1 MLKYVAVVFL
11 SLTLFVFPAN
21 SQSKPVA
28 VYAAEIQKIAAER
41 EAANNSF
48 SSDPHQQLEREQSKR
63 LLAQRQTQL
72 RVDTEKLLALA
83 AELKMHVDGTGAN
96 VLSMDVI
103 KKAQEIQ
110 KLAKS
115 VQDKMRNGY

>member
-1 MLKYVAVVFL
+1 MLKYVAVVVL
-11 SLTLFVFPAN
+11 SLTLFAVPAH

-28 VYAAEIQKIAAER
+28 VNAAEIQKVAAER
-41 EAANNSF
+41 EAMNSSF
-48 SSDPHQQLEREQSKR
+48 SSDPHQQVEQEQVKR
-63 LLAQRQTQL
+63 LFVQRQTQL

-83 AELKMHVDGTGAN
+83 AELKLHVDKTGVN